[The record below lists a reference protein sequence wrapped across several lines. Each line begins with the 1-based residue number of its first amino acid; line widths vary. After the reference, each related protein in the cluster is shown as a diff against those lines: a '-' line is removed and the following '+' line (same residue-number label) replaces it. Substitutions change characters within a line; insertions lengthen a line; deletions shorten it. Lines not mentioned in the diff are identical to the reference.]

1 MKNSIETTMISVL
14 SRTTGMTK
22 EELATALGT
31 NTDTIRSL
39 ISTNRSK
46 GVRIVDNLIP
56 SSTGKRFFKK
66 SYKLA
71 ENNEEYFGWAIRQLG
86 GNVPPLVG
94 APRV

>member
-1 MKNSIETTMISVL
+1 MSKSIESTMIEIL
-14 SRTTGMTK
+14 NRTAGMTK
-22 EELATALGT
+22 EQLATALGT
-31 NTDTIRSL
+31 NTDTVRSL

-56 SSTGKRFFKK
+56 SATGKKFFKK

-71 ENNEEYFGWAIRQLG
+71 QNNEEYFGWAIRQLG
-86 GNVPPLVG
+86 GNVPPVLG